1 MKQILAILLCA
12 AFLLICTSCAKT
24 YDETDFLGKTSAEIA
39 AEYGP
44 FGLLSMPAGADGL
57 YRSCTCGY
65 TLREARVG
73 FLGTSPEILL
83 LITFDANG
91 VAIFCEE
98 GFRPGG

>member
-1 MKQILAILLCA
+1 MKRTLALLLCA
-12 AFLLICTSCAKT
+12 ALLLLCAGCAES
-24 YDETDFLGKTSAEIA
+24 YDATDFLGKTSAGIA
-39 AEYGP
+39 SEYGP
-44 FGLLSMPAGADGL
+44 FDLLSMPADADGL

-73 FLGTSPEILL
+73 FLGTSPEVLL

-91 VAIFCEE
+91 VAVSCEE

>member
-1 MKQILAILLCA
+1 MKRTFAALLCA
-12 AFLLICTSCAKT
+12 ALLLLCGGCAQP
-24 YDETDFLGKTSAEIA
+24 YDETDFLGKTSGEIA

-44 FGLLSMPAGADGL
+44 FDLLSMPAGADGL
-57 YRSCTCGY
+57 YRGCTCGY

-73 FLGTSPEILL
+73 FLGTLPEVLL

-91 VAIFCEE
+91 VAVSCEE

>member
-1 MKQILAILLCA
+1 MKRTLALLLCTALLLLCA
-12 AFLLICTSCAKT
+12 GCAEL
-24 YDETDFLGKTSAEIA
+24 YDETDFLGKTSARIA

-44 FGLLSMPAGADGL
+44 FDLLSMPVGADGL

-65 TLREARVG
+65 TLRETKVG
-73 FLGTSPEILL
+73 FLGTSPEVLL

-91 VAIFCEE
+91 VAVSCEE